1 MKHNP
6 KYFFTV
12 ENSISRDRGN
22 SFHYVRVM
30 GSEGSYCLRCMFL
43 CSVLFCFV
51 FPFFHYDK
59 CHSMN
64 STMVT
69 WNLDRLNTGAASVMK
84 GPSKGTSKDDW
95 KAPTFIPWGS
105 QKCV

>member
-1 MKHNP
+1 
-6 KYFFTV
+6 
-12 ENSISRDRGN
+12 
-22 SFHYVRVM
+22 
-30 GSEGSYCLRCMFL
+30 
-43 CSVLFCFV
+43 
-51 FPFFHYDK
+51 
-59 CHSMN
+59 MN